1 MKNLII
7 FLSLFYSLS
16 SWSASIT
23 EQAAIDKLNQ
33 FFELLDF
40 KVYKKENIS
49 QILTDDFQIFE
60 MGKPWDMDEFDV
72 FINDASKTTIS
83 TDWTLSD
90 YKVSIDDN
98 SAHISYVNNGV
109 FSTINNETIYS
120 YWLESVYMIVENDQ
134 LKLKFL
140 QSDLIN
146 REIE

>member
-83 TDWTLSD
+83 TNWTLSD

-120 YWLESVYMIVENDQ
+120 YWLESVYMVVENNQ

>member
-7 FLSLFYSLS
+7 FFSLFYSLS

-83 TDWTLSD
+83 TDWTLSN

-109 FSTINNETIYS
+109 FSTTNNETIYS
-120 YWLESVYMIVENDQ
+120 YWLESVYMVVENDQ

>member
-7 FLSLFYSLS
+7 FLSLFFSLS
-16 SWSASIT
+16 SSASIT

>member
-16 SWSASIT
+16 SWSTSIT

>member
-7 FLSLFYSLS
+7 FFSLFYSLS
-16 SWSASIT
+16 SWSSSIT
-23 EQAAIDKLNQ
+23 EQAVIDKLNQ

-109 FSTINNETIYS
+109 FSTTNNETIYS
-120 YWLESVYMIVENDQ
+120 YWLESVYMVVENDQ

>member
-16 SWSASIT
+16 SSASIT

-83 TDWTLSD
+83 TYWTLSD

-109 FSTINNETIYS
+109 FSTTNNETIYS
-120 YWLESVYMIVENDQ
+120 YWLESVYMVVENNQ

>member
-83 TDWTLSD
+83 TYWTLSD

-109 FSTINNETIYS
+109 FSTTNNETIYP
-120 YWLESVYMIVENDQ
+120 YWLESVYMVVENDQ

>member
-83 TDWTLSD
+83 TNWTLSD

-98 SAHISYVNNGV
+98 SVHISYVNNGV
-109 FSTINNETIYS
+109 FSTTNNETIYS
-120 YWLESVYMIVENDQ
+120 YWLESVYMVVENNQ

>member
-83 TDWTLSD
+83 TNWTLSD

-98 SAHISYVNNGV
+98 SVHISYVNNGV
-109 FSTINNETIYS
+109 FSTTNNETIYS
-120 YWLESVYMIVENDQ
+120 YWLESVYMVVENNQ

-146 REIE
+146 REVE

>member
-1 MKNLII
+1 
-7 FLSLFYSLS
+7 
-16 SWSASIT
+16 
-23 EQAAIDKLNQ
+23 
-33 FFELLDF
+33 
-40 KVYKKENIS
+40 
-49 QILTDDFQIFE
+49 

-109 FSTINNETIYS
+109 FSTTNNETIYS
-120 YWLESVYMIVENDQ
+120 YWLESVYMMVENDQ

>member
-98 SAHISYVNNGV
+98 SVHISYVNNGV
-109 FSTINNETIYS
+109 FSTTNNETIYS
-120 YWLESVYMIVENDQ
+120 YWLESVYMVVENNQ

>member
-16 SWSASIT
+16 SSASIT

-109 FSTINNETIYS
+109 FSTINDETIYS
-120 YWLESVYMIVENDQ
+120 YWLESVYMVVENDQ

>member
-16 SWSASIT
+16 SSASIT

-120 YWLESVYMIVENDQ
+120 YWLERVYMIIENDQ

>member
-7 FLSLFYSLS
+7 FLSLFFSLS
-16 SWSASIT
+16 SSASIT

-83 TDWTLSD
+83 TYWTLSD

-109 FSTINNETIYS
+109 FSTTNNETIYS
-120 YWLESVYMIVENDQ
+120 YWLESVYMVVENNQ

>member
-16 SWSASIT
+16 SSASIT

>member
-7 FLSLFYSLS
+7 FFSLFYSLS

-109 FSTINNETIYS
+109 FSTTNNETIYS
-120 YWLESVYMIVENDQ
+120 YWLESVYMVVENNQ

>member
-7 FLSLFYSLS
+7 FFSLFYSLS
-16 SWSASIT
+16 SWSSSIT

-83 TDWTLSD
+83 TYWTLSD

-109 FSTINNETIYS
+109 FSTTNNETIYS
-120 YWLESVYMIVENDQ
+120 YWLESVYMVVENDQ

>member
-7 FLSLFYSLS
+7 FVSLFYSLS

-83 TDWTLSD
+83 TYWTLSD

-109 FSTINNETIYS
+109 FSTTNNETIYS
-120 YWLESVYMIVENDQ
+120 YWLESVYMVVENDQ

>member
-16 SWSASIT
+16 SSASIT

-72 FINDASKTTIS
+72 FINDASKKTIS
-83 TDWTLSD
+83 TYWTLSD

-109 FSTINNETIYS
+109 FSTTNNETIYS
-120 YWLESVYMIVENDQ
+120 YWLESVYMVVENNQ

>member
-83 TDWTLSD
+83 TYWTLSD

-109 FSTINNETIYS
+109 FSTTNNETIYS
-120 YWLESVYMIVENDQ
+120 YWLESVYMVVENNQ

>member
-16 SWSASIT
+16 SWSASIS

-83 TDWTLSD
+83 TYWTLSD

-109 FSTINNETIYS
+109 FSTTNNETIYS
-120 YWLESVYMIVENDQ
+120 YWLESVYMVVENNQ

>member
-7 FLSLFYSLS
+7 FFSLFYSLS

-109 FSTINNETIYS
+109 FSRTNNETIYS
-120 YWLESVYMIVENDQ
+120 YWLESVYMVVENDQ

>member
-7 FLSLFYSLS
+7 FLSLFFSLS
-16 SWSASIT
+16 SSASIT

-109 FSTINNETIYS
+109 FSTTNNETIYS
-120 YWLESVYMIVENDQ
+120 YWLESVYMVVENDQ

>member
-7 FLSLFYSLS
+7 FFSLFYSLS

-109 FSTINNETIYS
+109 FSTTNNETIYS
-120 YWLESVYMIVENDQ
+120 YWLESVYMVVENDQ

>member
-7 FLSLFYSLS
+7 FFSLFYSLS
-16 SWSASIT
+16 SWSSSIT
-23 EQAAIDKLNQ
+23 EQAVIDKLNQ

-83 TDWTLSD
+83 TYWTLSD

-109 FSTINNETIYS
+109 FSTTNNETIYS
-120 YWLESVYMIVENDQ
+120 YWLESVYMVVENDQ

>member
-16 SWSASIT
+16 SWPASIT

-83 TDWTLSD
+83 TYWTLSD

-109 FSTINNETIYS
+109 FSTTNNETIYS
-120 YWLESVYMIVENDQ
+120 YWLESVYMVVENNQ

>member
-7 FLSLFYSLS
+7 FLSLFFSLS
-16 SWSASIT
+16 SSASIT

-49 QILTDDFQIFE
+49 QIITDDFQIFE

>member
-7 FLSLFYSLS
+7 FFSLFYSLS
-16 SWSASIT
+16 SWSSSIT

-109 FSTINNETIYS
+109 FSTTNNETIYS
-120 YWLESVYMIVENDQ
+120 YWLESVYMVVENDQ

>member
-83 TDWTLSD
+83 TNWTLSD

-109 FSTINNETIYS
+109 FSTTNNETIYS
-120 YWLESVYMIVENDQ
+120 YWLESVYMVVENNQ

>member
-72 FINDASKTTIS
+72 FINDASKKTIS
-83 TDWTLSD
+83 TNWTLSD

-109 FSTINNETIYS
+109 FSTTNNETIYS
-120 YWLESVYMIVENDQ
+120 YWLESVYMVVENDQ

-140 QSDLIN
+140 QSDLIT

>member
-16 SWSASIT
+16 SSASIT

-109 FSTINNETIYS
+109 FSTINDETIYS
-120 YWLESVYMIVENDQ
+120 YWLESVYMIIENDQ

>member
-16 SWSASIT
+16 SSASIT

-109 FSTINNETIYS
+109 FSTINDETIYS

>member
-16 SWSASIT
+16 SSASIT

-83 TDWTLSD
+83 TNWTLSD

-98 SAHISYVNNGV
+98 SVHISYVNNGV
-109 FSTINNETIYS
+109 FSTTNNETIYS
-120 YWLESVYMIVENDQ
+120 YWLESVYMVVENNQ

>member
-16 SWSASIT
+16 SSASIT

-109 FSTINNETIYS
+109 FSTTNNETIYS